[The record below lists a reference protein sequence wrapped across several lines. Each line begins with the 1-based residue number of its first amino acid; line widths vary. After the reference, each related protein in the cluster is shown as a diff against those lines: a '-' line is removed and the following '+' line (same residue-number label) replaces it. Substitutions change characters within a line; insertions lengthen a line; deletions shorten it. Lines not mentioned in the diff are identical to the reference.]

1 MDNEIKLSDKCI
13 STNLSE
19 KTSFKKNICI
29 VENKFCTKYQFK
41 KVRVVAI
48 EKWSRKS
55 KIREYFEIEMKVI
68 YENLNSYLSTKST
81 IKGNI

>member
-1 MDNEIKLSDKCI
+1 MNLSSFLYRKYKLMDNEIKLSDKCI

-48 EKWSRKS
+48 EK
-55 KIREYFEIEMKVI
+55 
-68 YENLNSYLSTKST
+68 
-81 IKGNI
+81 